1 MCLFGVHQ
9 FGQNGSDDGS
19 IQQIFKMFPVDV
31 AQKDRNLLT
40 VHQISKTAL
49 ADVVAN
55 GTILFK
61 P

>member
-1 MCLFGVHQ
+1 ML
-9 FGQNGSDDGS
+9 
-19 IQQIFKMFPVDV
+19 PVDV

-55 GTILFK
+55 GTILVTIHQIANTL
-61 P
+61 PADVD